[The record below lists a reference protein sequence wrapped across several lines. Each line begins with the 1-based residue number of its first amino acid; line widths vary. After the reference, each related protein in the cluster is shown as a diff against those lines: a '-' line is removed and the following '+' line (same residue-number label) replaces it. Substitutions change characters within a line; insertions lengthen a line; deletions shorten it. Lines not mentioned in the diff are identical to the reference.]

1 VRALKLVAPRE
12 VECVEVAAP
21 RPGPGEVLVRIE
33 ACGVCGSDLNA
44 WRGVPGVEFPLPAG
58 APGHETWGRVMEAG
72 VEVSGLRIGERV
84 TGLMWNGF
92 AELGATAA
100 ENLLRVPAEFG
111 GEPVLG
117 EPLACAMNVIRRSGI
132 GPGDRVAI
140 VGFGYLAALVAHLLP
155 ETAGEW
161 IAISR
166 RSDSRTL
173 AGQLGASAAYDFST
187 VPDSAWDNFPIVVEA
202 AGVQSALDLAT
213 WLTAYAGR
221 LVVAGYH
228 ADGPRRVNMQSW
240 NWKGIDVINAHARR
254 PAVYVDALREAFEIL
269 RARPLPPLLSH
280 AWSLEEAAE
289 AFAAAEARPPGYIKG
304 ILRP

>member
-1 VRALKLVAPRE
+1 VRALKMVAPRQA
-12 VECVEVAAP
+12 ECVEVAEP
-21 RPGPGEVLVRIE
+21 RPGPGDVLVRID

-58 APGHETWGRVMEAG
+58 APGHETWGRVLEAG
-72 VEVSGLRIGERV
+72 AEVSGLRIGERV

-92 AELGATAA
+92 AELGTTAA
-100 ENLLRVPAEFG
+100 ENLQPVPAEVG
-111 GEPVLG
+111 GEPLLG

-155 ETAGEW
+155 ANASEW

-166 RSDSRTL
+166 RSDSRAL
-173 AGQLGASAAYDFST
+173 ARQLGASAAYDFSS
-187 VPDSAWDNFPIVVEA
+187 VPDTTWDSFPIVIET
-202 AGVQSALDLAT
+202 AGVQSAIDFAT

-221 LVVAGYH
+221 LVIAGYH
-228 ADGPRRVNMQSW
+228 ADGPRTVNMQSW
-240 NWKGIDVINAHARR
+240 NWKGIDVINAHARQ
-254 PAVYVDALREAFEIL
+254 PAIYVDALRAAFAII
-269 RARPLPPLLSH
+269 RARPLPSLLSH
-280 AWSLEEAAE
+280 AWPLDHAAD